1 VYTYKKV
8 DFRGQSY
15 YFTKTRWLWSNN
27 ITIKLCLPIIRKCF
41 HVTACCIKCFFFL
54 MSCFCIHLRWSASK
68 GSQTWG
74 PVPCIFFFLAN
85 KLHRIAVRPITV
97 TFGPVSIWHK
107 CVSYGS
113 IQRINEVLNF
123 IVTSL
128 PWNDLKDSWSNY
140 KIWAFKV
147 FLVRYD
153 VLSPLVWSLILALLW
168 NRVGREK
175 RKGKKRIH
183 TFYPVIIFSSE

>member
-1 VYTYKKV
+1 MPA
-8 DFRGQSY
+8 Y
-15 YFTKTRWLWSNN
+15 YQEMFSCDCML
-27 ITIKLCLPIIRKCF
+27 LQ
-41 HVTACCIKCFFFL
+41 VFFFL

-153 VLSPLVWSLILALLW
+153 VLSPLVWSLILAYYEIEW
-168 NRVGREK
+168 GGRKEK
-175 RKGKKRIH
+175 ERSAFTPFIQ
-183 TFYPVIIFSSE
+183 